1 MLIHGIQIQISWETT
16 VVPRPR
22 AKRAALIAIANC
34 VSSVSHWFIPYL
46 FLRSQEPRYQTGGG
60 VIIAGSGLTVL
71 FCLGARW
78 WCGRKNKALDE
89 AEGATEDGLEVC
101 YLILIL
107 DIG

>member
-46 FLRSQEPRYQTGGG
+46 FLRSQEPRYQTVGG
-60 VIIAGSGLTVL
+60 VIIAGCGLTVL

-78 WCGRKNKALDE
+78 WCGRQNKALDE
-89 AEGATEDGLEVC
+89 AEGATGNVTGWR
-101 YLILIL
+101 YAT
-107 DIG
+107 